1 MISVAYTSPF
11 IPPEWIAAHHVQPV
25 WLPGLRAAGRTAAST
40 RRGVCSVAETL
51 LADASPL
58 AELDGVVLTTI
69 CDQTRYAA
77 AVLEQRGHSRV
88 FLMNV
93 PSTWQSASVRQVYH
107 DELCRLGNFLV
118 RLGGREPSCE
128 YWQLTIGRYEA
139 AREAAR
145 RHWPTVTNG
154 CYPEQLAA
162 LRHGC
167 VGQASVGQASS
178 LSDRQDATDDRQD
191 AYPTDDRQEA
201 CPTVPLAL
209 VGGPLLAGD
218 FAFLQLLARA
228 GVRVVLDAS
237 EWGERTLPAP
247 MRTGGVA
254 SDAVGELV
262 RAYFDTIPDV
272 FRRPNDRL
280 YDWLGVQLATR
291 GVRGVVVW
299 RRLFCDLWH
308 AEVDTMR
315 RWSPVP
321 VLDIDAAEGDEIAT
335 PRMLSRVEAFLELLR

>member
-58 AELDGVVLTTI
+58 AKLDGVVLTTI

-77 AVLEQRGHSRV
+77 AVLEQRGRARV
-88 FLMNV
+88 FLLNV

-107 DELCRLGNFLV
+107 DELCRLGDFLV

-145 RHWPTVTNG
+145 RHWPAVTDG
-154 CYPEQLAA
+154 CYQQQLAA

-167 VGQASVGQASS
+167 VGQASS
-178 LSDRQDATDDRQD
+178 LSDRQD
-191 AYPTDDRQEA
+191 A

-218 FAFLQLLARA
+218 SAFLRLLARA
-228 GVRVVLDAS
+228 GVRVVLDGS

-247 MRTGGVA
+247 MCTAGLAR
-254 SDAVGELV
+254 DAVGELV

-280 YDWLGVQLATR
+280 YDWLGVQLAAR
-291 GVRGVVVW
+291 GVRGMVVW

-321 VLDIDAAEGDEIAT
+321 VLDIDAAEGDEIVT
-335 PRMLSRVEAFLELLR
+335 PRMLNRVEAFLELLR